1 MMSKDMHVF
10 ANPQDFQG
18 RMVQKA
24 IKELVF
30 LGSKAPQD
38 LQVRFS
44 CADSVHTNNFFK
56 VYFRKNVDVIWKK
69 PTWFVHTLLTKY
81 ILG

>member
-38 LQVRFS
+38 LQVRDGS
-44 CADSVHTNNFFK
+44 AVQIQCILIIFFK
-56 VYFRKNVDVIWKK
+56 CALEKM
-69 PTWFVHTLLTKY
+69 LM
-81 ILG
+81 